1 MVEDGK
7 TAATTTLE
15 EKVRSLFSVDDS
27 KVFNGDDAGDDDNDN
42 DEAGHGLLSTTTKS
56 LIRCLDEDTR
66 QYLTDLV
73 LLQLDNTETD
83 GGDTADDQ
91 DMLDSDIQN
100 LKHTLTEFLMD
111 PAVNCIDTE
120 ENDVG
125 HVNQPEPERLAE
137 TTADQI
143 IRYLRKDTIMKRKA
157 TDREKI
163 KVANTGGLDAG
174 SSPIHEHDPNPE
186 AVPAVVVDNDDG
198 DDNGSSKI
206 PEATNNDSNN
216 SSINDEENS
225 ASSTSSEEENK
236 EKSPSKEK
244 KQIDRQRR
252 RQDKKLIREKKSKKR
267 SKSPKSSPTSPLS
280 TSPLPNETRAR
291 QDMDGGDIM
300 SSNALRKKV
309 EKIQDK
315 SSNIIEDMDDY
326 GSAWADAKSNPYKT
340 TSTSGGEVVW
350 GGRGYGGRG
359 VNRGLAVYRGRDAVV
374 QNLTLSYGGGR
385 DLLHETHLALS
396 HGHRYGLMGQNGC
409 GKSTLL
415 RRIASK
421 QIPGWPMHLS
431 VEMVEQ
437 EVLAS
442 PDSVIDVMMSIQDQC
457 SIEDNGR
464 SSAANNKEQ
473 LQSHIDDLES
483 MLEKPE
489 IMSSPDEMESIAEKL
504 SVFYDELD
512 EMEASADGDN
522 DYTEDEN
529 EDEGETNKSSSS
541 WSKLDKR
548 SKTIL
553 KGLHLPKTLLDTP
566 SEQLSG
572 GWRMRLALARA
583 LYLSPDLLLLDE
595 PTNHLDLSAVL
606 FLESYLVDN
615 NMTAVIVSHDG
626 NFLDAVCTDIIK
638 FENCK
643 LKYHVGNYTSFRLM
657 EEQTWSRNCN
667 KADAVARKEKKTME
681 FIQKQRSMS
690 NSKRRDDNKQRQA
703 AERQKK
709 FGRIGLFSENGQKYK
724 LLAAGNTKRGGANRA
739 GHIYGAYTNAA
750 GFQSAYVSN
759 ETHQFQESHQG
770 LNFKFPAAPPLK
782 GGGANLI
789 TLEDG
794 IFKYPDSKDWLL
806 DDLNLHISQGSRV
819 ALVGGNGCGKST
831 LLKIL
836 DGDLTLCSGE
846 YHRHPNL
853 KIAYITQH
861 HIEQLASYLEK
872 TPVEY
877 FMEQHKAKDE
887 QEARQFLGGFG
898 IVGPLALQMIGTL
911 SGGQKARLAF
921 ATVMCDAPHLLILDE
936 PTNHLDSDSLQ
947 KLASAVQNFEGAVII
962 VSHNQEF
969 LSQCVNEMWTIS
981 NRHVKVQVMDDER
994 ETFDEAFTTY
1004 REELRKELRL

>member
-137 TTADQI
+137 TAADQI
-143 IRYLRKDTIMKRKA
+143 IRYLTKDRMLKSNT

-163 KVANTGGLDAG
+163 KVDNTGGLDAD
-174 SSPIHEHDPNPE
+174 SSPINEHDPNPE
-186 AVPAVVVDNDDG
+186 AVRAAVVDNDGRAKIPDTTNTG
-198 DDNGSSKI
+198 NDNSGSTDDN
-206 PEATNNDSNN
+206 N
-216 SSINDEENS
+216 SD
-225 ASSTSSEEENK
+225 STSSEEENK
-236 EKSPSKEK
+236 EISPSKQK

-252 RQDKKLIREKKSKKR
+252 RQDKKLRREKKSKKR
-267 SKSPKSSPTSPLS
+267 SKSPKSSPSSPLS
-280 TSPLPNETRAR
+280 TSPLPNETGGP
-291 QDMDGGDIM
+291 QDMADGDIT
-300 SSNALRKKV
+300 SNNALRKKV

-315 SSNIIEDMDDY
+315 SSTIIDDMDDY
-326 GSAWADAKSNPYKT
+326 GSAWADAKSNADKTATT